1 MKYWVYINDEVSQKA
16 YSEEELKQIEGF
28 GPNVLICSETSAVSS
43 DPEWRPVK
51 ERLPY
56 LIKPKAPNF
65 AKFRPKPPVSARPAA
80 PKAEQD
86 IQETLP
92 IPQDLAEGIT
102 ATPIEQNKKQTQ
114 TPQNDVNAQLLA
126 TLEKLNDKI
135 SSLENKIE
143 EQEKELVEARKAD
156 DIEDNSP
163 TLISDPI
170 NENDDDVLEVPFDN
184 DFEIPFDTSKN
195 SEEIAKEAEA
205 MLAKPDS
212 VEIEEYNTD
221 DQKTEL
227 MSFGSDMQ
235 GILEDTIRKN
245 ALPEEYNEESTK
257 DRQIIAEDLVSKTVL
272 DLSAKKG
279 QKKEKEFNEKQK
291 EQEKQESKQEEKKEE
306 KAKIV
311 EEEKVYDL
319 NSLLNGEDNPEYNTQ
334 ENIKEE
340 VVPEQEEKQSE
351 VQEEVQPIQEENS
364 EQEEKQ
370 SEVQEEVQPVQEENA
385 EQEEKQSEVQ
395 EQEIEELPAV
405 SAEDGVEQNEFSMSV
420 LPEDVKE
427 EDDANIQSE
436 LSKSIKPEEENI
448 EKQEVEENQ
457 EQGNDDETPIT
468 IEMPEN
474 TESANQEEINFEK
487 HNDEFPKYEEEIVSE
502 ENKETEE
509 VPQEE
514 IKEEMP
520 SVSEDFRNL
529 EPLLGDTQN
538 AEEEEKLTI
547 KPEEDVSPTQEIE
560 INQLQEPV
568 KEEEATP
575 VKEALMA
582 KLPEDN
588 ATTEEKPDLALTM
601 GVTISKDATTAA
613 VLDEIAQE
621 KSLEE
626 VQQDSQNLFE
636 EMEGLQEDNTEK
648 VNTEETTNK
657 ISAEKSDSTEESKTS
672 VSDTEQ
678 KTESREV
685 SNNISPT
692 DIKTSDETIA
702 NDDFLKTFA
711 TNVEEV
717 FLDQPTA
724 IISDYVPPTENTDK
738 EDMVSLENIKRVKPS
753 DIKTIPLVPE
763 VVGEEIHS
771 SPYVESATT
780 NVGKANKIKIALY
793 LFVLFVGFLI
803 AVVAVLMIAA
813 FFGVVPEKYS
823 PIHKIVNRRQVIQEE
838 QSNAIVQT
846 MQPEVM
852 DQERTVLTDQPIF
865 ETEPAVDSMSEI
877 LTQVKQ
883 YSFPNNTTLEQRI
896 IAANN
901 VEGNL
906 DWSISPTEDL
916 DVYSIAVKLPANM
929 EGQSF
934 SYRFNYNVN
943 GGVLTPTTSE
953 SKNIMENYK

>member
-16 YSEEELKQIEGF
+16 YSEEELKQIQGF
-28 GPNVLICSETSAVSS
+28 GPDVLICSETSAVSS
-43 DPEWRPVK
+43 DPEWKPIK
-51 ERLPY
+51 ELLPH
-56 LIKPKAPNF
+56 LIRPKAPNF

-102 ATPIEQNKKQTQ
+102 ATPVEQKEKQTH

-143 EQEKELVEARKAD
+143 EQEKELVEARKSED
-156 DIEDNSP
+156 MEDNSP

-205 MLAKPDS
+205 ILAKPDS
-212 VEIEEYNTD
+212 AEIEEYNTD

-235 GILEDTIRKN
+235 GILEDTIRQN
-245 ALPEEYNEESTK
+245 FSPEDYQKESTK
-257 DRQIIAEDLVSKTVL
+257 DSQIIAEDLVSKTML

-279 QKKEKEFNEKQK
+279 PNKEKESNEKQK

-306 KAKIV
+306 KVSVV

-319 NSLLNGEDNPEYNTQ
+319 NSLLSGEDNPEYNIT
-334 ENIKEE
+334 EE
-340 VVPEQEEKQSE
+340 VEEEVISEQEENQNE
-351 VQEEVQPIQEENS
+351 VQEEVQPTQEENS
-364 EQEEKQ
+364 EQE
-370 SEVQEEVQPVQEENA
+370 
-385 EQEEKQSEVQ
+385 VQ
-395 EQEIEELPAV
+395 EQKIEEIPAV
-405 SAEDGVEQNEFSMSV
+405 PMEAEAEQNEFSMSA
-420 LPEDVKE
+420 LPENATE
-427 EDDANIQSE
+427 EDKAEIEAEPSEEIQ
-436 LSKSIKPEEENI
+436 PEEEKI
-448 EKQEVEENQ
+448 EEQEVEQVVEENQ
-457 EQGNDDETPIT
+457 EQGNDTETPIT

-474 TESANQEEINFEK
+474 TEGENYEEINFDN
-487 HNDEFPKYEEEIVSE
+487 HNDDLPKYEEEIVSE
-502 ENKETEE
+502 EDKETEE
-509 VPQEE
+509 VPQED
-514 IKEEMP
+514 IKEEIP
-520 SVSEDFRNL
+520 SVSEDFKNL
-529 EPLLGDTQN
+529 EKVLGDTQN
-538 AEEEEKLTI
+538 AEEVETLTI
-547 KPEEDVSPTQEIE
+547 APEEEISPTQEIE

-568 KEEEATP
+568 TEDEVTP
-575 VKEALMA
+575 VNETLIA

-588 ATTEEKPDLALTM
+588 VTNEEKPDLALTM

-626 VQQDSQNLFE
+626 AQQNSPENLFE
-636 EMEGLQEDNTEK
+636 EIENLQEDTQSNTEK
-648 VNTEETTNK
+648 VNTEETTTK
-657 ISAEKSDSTEESKTS
+657 VSAENSDSAEENKTS
-672 VSDTEQ
+672 TSNTEQ
-678 KTESREV
+678 KTESMEV

-692 DIKTSDETIA
+692 DIKTPDETIA

-771 SPYVESATT
+771 SPYVESATA
-780 NVGKANKIKIALY
+780 NVGKANKIKITLY
-793 LFVLFVGFLI
+793 VFVLFAVFLI

-823 PIHKIVNRRQVIQEE
+823 PVHKIVNRRQVVQQE
-838 QSNAIVQT
+838 QRNVPVQT

-852 DQERTVLTDQPIF
+852 DQERTILTDQPIF

-883 YSFPNNTTLEQRI
+883 YSFPDKTTLEQRI
-896 IAANN
+896 IAANSN
-901 VEGNL
+901 MEGNL
-906 DWSISPTEDL
+906 DWSIFPTEDL

-943 GGVLTPTTSE
+943 GDVLTPTTSE
-953 SKNIMENYK
+953 SKNIMENNN